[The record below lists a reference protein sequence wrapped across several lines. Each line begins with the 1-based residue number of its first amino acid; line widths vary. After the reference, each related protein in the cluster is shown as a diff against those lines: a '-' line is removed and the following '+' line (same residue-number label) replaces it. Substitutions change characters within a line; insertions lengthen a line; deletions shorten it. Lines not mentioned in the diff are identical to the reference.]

1 MTNVAIPSPGMP
13 MDRGAVGPVSTP
25 WYSFFQILARL
36 PYSVAADGTVTFT
49 APIILEGLP
58 TAAAGLPAGSV
69 WNNAGVLN
77 IV

>member
-1 MTNVAIPSPGMP
+1 MANVPIPSPGMP
-13 MDRGAVGPVSTP
+13 IDRGGVNPISTP
-25 WYSFFQILARL
+25 WYAFFQILARL
-36 PYSVAADGTVTFT
+36 PYSVGPDGTVTFT

-69 WNNAGVLN
+69 WNNGGVLN